1 MGRLTGKTAV
11 VTGAARGIGRS
22 IALRFAAE
30 GSNLVL
36 SDVNL
41 DGVNAVAAEARA
53 LGVGAVTSQ
62 TDVTSREQLQAMVD
76 AGIAA
81 FGAIDILVNNA
92 GIFFNASVHEM
103 TDAQWDKM
111 LDINLKSIFMLS
123 QIVIRHWMAREI
135 KGAIVNLSSISGAI
149 AFTNSSAYCT
159 SKAGVAAFTRCVALE
174 YGPLGIRA
182 NAMAPGIINTG
193 MPNADQAAV
202 WVNTKIPLRRLGAPE
217 DVADLALF
225 LASDESRYLTGDM
238 IFVDGGWMLE

>member
-41 DGVNAVAAEARA
+41 DGVDAVAVEARA
-53 LGVGAVTSQ
+53 LGGGGVTSQ
-62 TDVTSREQLQAMVD
+62 TDGTSREQLQAMVD
-76 AGIAA
+76 AGSAA